1 MSVET
6 VARRYASALAD
17 VVAKNGDAQ
26 SIQTELKMWE
36 TMLVSNADLFE
47 VFSNPAIAHK
57 NKERILEDLLGKSQP
72 LQTVANFLRVLLRN
86 NRLTELTEINERFAS
101 VLDERSGVVSAE
113 VTSARALSDAEKS
126 ELQANLEKL
135 TGKRI
140 NANFE
145 TNEDIIGGVIT
156 RIGSTVYD
164 GSVKTKLEELKEQ
177 MIGN

>member
-1 MSVET
+1 MSSET

-17 VVAKNGDAQ
+17 VVTQNGDAQ

-36 TMLVSNADLFE
+36 TMLISNADLFE
-47 VFSNPAIAHK
+47 IFNNPAIAHK
-57 NKERILEDLLGKSQP
+57 IKERILEDLIAKSQP
-72 LQTVANFLRVLLRN
+72 SKTAANFLRILLRN
-86 NRLTELTEINERFAS
+86 NRLTEIREINERFAS
-101 VLDERSGVVSAE
+101 VVDERGGVVSAE
-113 VTSARALSDAEKS
+113 VTSARALSDAERS

-145 TNEDIIGGVIT
+145 TNEDIIGGVVT

-177 MIGN
+177 MIGT